1 MTSDRFT
8 RGIYA
13 PIPTFFKTNSPP
25 GGIDVELVQQHVLT
39 LVRAGVKGVLTC
51 GSYGEGPLT
60 SREER
65 IEIVKAIREAFDAN
79 GFQDRVILHGI
90 SDNSYLTAIQ
100 NACDAR
106 DAGADGVLATPPG
119 YYAGQ
124 VNESFLINYYTQLA
138 DHSPIPVYLYSFP
151 AVSSGI
157 DLTSDLI
164 IKLIKHPNIVGAKF
178 TCGNVGKITRVLH
191 ADPTFR
197 ALSGYSD
204 FLVATAA
211 LGGSGTIAGPA
222 NIIPTLL
229 VKLYEDV
236 ERGDLVGAFKQQKE
250 LAVYENEI
258 TAMGIEG
265 TKIILSRFYGRPAG
279 SPSESLRAPP
289 NNYTPEQVDNLV
301 ALGDKYFKMEQ
312 EAAGSK

>member
-25 GGIDVELVQQHVLT
+25 GGIDVELVKKHVLT
-39 LVRAGVKGVLTC
+39 IARAGVKGVLTC

-65 IEIVKAIREAFDAN
+65 IELVKAIRETFDAN
-79 GFQDRVILHGI
+79 GFEDRVILHGV

-100 NACDAR
+100 NACDAY

-124 VNESFLINYYTQLA
+124 VNDSFLINYYTQLA
-138 DHSPIPVYLYSFP
+138 DHSPLPVYLYSFP
-151 AVSSGI
+151 AVSAGI

-164 IKLIKHPNIVGAKF
+164 IKLMKHPNIVGAKF

-191 ADPTFR
+191 VDPTFR
-197 ALSGYSD
+197 ALSGYAD
-204 FLVATAA
+204 FLVPAVA
-211 LGGSGTIAGPA
+211 LGSVGAIAGPA
-222 NIIPTLL
+222 NIIPSVL
-229 VKLYEDV
+229 VNLFEDI
-236 ERGDLVGAFKQQKE
+236 ESGDFATAFKLQKDV
-250 LAVYENEI
+250 AVYDNEI
-258 TAMGIEG
+258 SSMGIEG

-279 SPSESLRAPP
+279 SPSESVRAPP
-289 NNYTPEQVDNLV
+289 NNYTPEQVEKLV
-301 ALGDKYFKMEQ
+301 ELGNKYFKLEK
-312 EAAGSK
+312 ETAGSK